1 MTARPPR
8 LPEPALVR
16 SVLVT
21 ITAIAAYAVNRE
33 IDSTW
38 IEPVLTLYTLLA
50 PAIAGLLIRPAVTA
64 NRAVSTRSRQPDGP
78 PPEDP
83 QPQ

>member
-1 MTARPPR
+1 MTSHKPR

-21 ITAIAAYAVNRE
+21 ITAIAAYALNRE
-33 IDSTW
+33 IDSGW

-50 PAIAGLLIRPAVTA
+50 PVIAGLLIRPAVTPK
-64 NRAVSTRSRQPDGP
+64 RTRPRRDSATSVPRR
-78 PPEDP
+78 DP
-83 QPQ
+83 